1 MRVVAPPAMLVAA
14 AGMVV
19 MAFSDG
25 FAGVVVAGACMGVGQ
40 GSADRALQAESV
52 RGVPE
57 DLLGRAANTFYL
69 GPDLCMGLGPV
80 VGGFILQRA
89 GVSAMFLFERA
100 LRAVAWPGVVL
111 RLCRPPAP

>member
-1 MRVVAPPAMLVAA
+1 
-14 AGMVV
+14 
-19 MAFSDG
+19 
-25 FAGVVVAGACMGVGQ
+25 MGVGQ

-89 GVSAMFLFERA
+89 GASAMFLFNA
-100 LRAVAWPGVVL
+100 LAVVL
-111 RLCRPPAP
+111 GLALFFVAPPAGAIWLAARGRSRGRRCVGQAACTASC

>member
-1 MRVVAPPAMLVAA
+1 MH
-14 AGMVV
+14 
-19 MAFSDG
+19 
-25 FAGVVVAGACMGVGQ
+25 GVGQ
-40 GSADRALQAESV
+40 GSAYCALQAESV

-89 GVSAMFLFERA
+89 GASAMFLFNALAVVLGLTLFFVYAARRRHDGGPA
-100 LRAVAWPGVVL
+100 RGLRAEGPSGAQAQEGKA
-111 RLCRPPAP
+111 R